1 MKPPQAGKKKKADKP
16 WAGRFSEAVDPLVEV
31 FTASLPFDYR
41 LLPYDLIGS
50 MAHLK
55 MLTRQG
61 ILSIKEAKKI
71 RTGLLEI
78 YQEWEQGKLTFPIE
92 DEDVHM
98 FVEKRLI
105 QKIGPDRRQT
115 PYCPKPQ

>member
-1 MKPPQAGKKKKADKP
+1 MALKKTLGFNMKPPQSGKKKKADKP

-61 ILSIKEAKKI
+61 PIMMIFS
-71 RTGLLEI
+71 GLLFRFCM
-78 YQEWEQGKLTFPIE
+78 G
-92 DEDVHM
+92 
-98 FVEKRLI
+98 
-105 QKIGPDRRQT
+105 
-115 PYCPKPQ
+115 